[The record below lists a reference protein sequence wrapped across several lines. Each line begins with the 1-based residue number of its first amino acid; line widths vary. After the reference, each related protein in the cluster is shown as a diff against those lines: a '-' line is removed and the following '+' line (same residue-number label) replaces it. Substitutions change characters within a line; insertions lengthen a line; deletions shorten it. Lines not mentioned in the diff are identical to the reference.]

1 MTAAPTRLLVPT
13 IVAGLA
19 FAVLIGLGTWQLER
33 REWKLALIEALNQR
47 LQAPPVALPAKERW
61 HALSAA
67 TDEFR
72 RVNFKAAPL
81 LQEWA
86 LVYTVGSPLR
96 PDVAGPGYWAFAP
109 ARLADG
115 GLLVVNLGF
124 IPQQH
129 ALRDRPPEASQMPTG
144 AVEMVGY
151 LRWPETR
158 GLFTPRD
165 DPARNVWYVRD
176 HLAIAKAKNWGEV
189 APFYVDLELPVLSA
203 GGPRPGA
210 LKVQLRNDHLQY
222 ALTWYGLAA
231 VLAMMFALWA
241 RSRWRAARLVR

>member
-1 MTAAPTRLLVPT
+1 MTAGRTRLLVPT
-13 IVAGLA
+13 VAAGLA
-19 FAVLIGLGTWQLER
+19 FVVLIGLGTWQLER

-47 LQAPPVALPAKERW
+47 VQAPPTALPVKQRW
-61 HALSAA
+61 YALSAA

-72 RVNFKAAPL
+72 RVSFQATL
-81 LQEWA
+81 RLQEWA
-86 LVYTVGSPLR
+86 LVHTVGSPLR
-96 PDVAGPGYWAFAP
+96 PDVTGPGYWTFAP

-124 IPQQH
+124 VPQQ
-129 ALRDRPPEASQMPTG
+129 RTFQNRPPDIGPMPAG
-144 AVEMVGY
+144 ALEMVGY

-189 APFYVDLELPVLSA
+189 APFYVDLELPVLSTS
-203 GGPRPGA
+203 GPRPGA

-231 VLAMMFALWA
+231 VLAVMFALWA